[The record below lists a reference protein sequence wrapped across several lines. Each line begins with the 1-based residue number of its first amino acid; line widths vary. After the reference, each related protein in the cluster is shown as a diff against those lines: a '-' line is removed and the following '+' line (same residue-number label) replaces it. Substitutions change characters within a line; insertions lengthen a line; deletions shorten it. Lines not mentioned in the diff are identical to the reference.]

1 MSIRPSAT
9 FARATMTSDNTR
21 PQQLS
26 RPQRR
31 RFEKLADRVDRMT
44 KADRVFFE
52 RRPDRQHRVRLAHSA
67 EIEQHEIL
75 DGPIAAPTG
84 CQVFVAVK
92 NIAPGHRLRL
102 FVLGIEGS
110 ETDLS
115 EEEACAIYEMPQT
128 DKSREV
134 EEAMRQLAKDWP

>member
-1 MSIRPSAT
+1 MPSVGD
-9 FARATMTSDNTR
+9 FK
-21 PQQLS
+21 
-26 RPQRR
+26 
-31 RFEKLADRVDRMT
+31 KLADRVDRMT
-44 KADRVFFE
+44 QADRAFFE

-84 CQVFVAVK
+84 CPVFVAVK
-92 NIAPGHRLRL
+92 NIAPGHRLRV
-102 FVLGIEGS
+102 FVLGIEGG
-110 ETDLS
+110 ETDLN
-115 EEEACAIYEMPQT
+115 EEEACAIYEMSQT

>member
-1 MSIRPSAT
+1 MPKTRTALAAT
-9 FARATMTSDNTR
+9 CT
-21 PQQLS
+21 LS
-26 RPQRR
+26 RAQRR
-31 RFEKLADRVDRMT
+31 RFKKLADRVDRMT
-44 KADRVFFE
+44 QADRAFFE

-84 CQVFVAVK
+84 CRVFVTVK
-92 NIAPGHRLRL
+92 NIAPAHRLRL

-115 EEEACAIYEMPQT
+115 EEACAIYEMPQT